1 MMRDRSYIALRLA
14 RRSPENKPQRPDV
27 TGQTLTA
34 VRRAR
39 RRTPPVVDCDS

>member
-1 MMRDRSYIALRLA
+1 MMRDRSCIALRLA